1 MYTASINGLFAIS
14 SNEVN
19 VCGMPCLVANSSAR
33 SCVRE
38 HTAASSKRS
47 SCRPPA
53 MTQSV
58 MLLVPT
64 TPNRIFF
71 IIQVFSQSYDK
82 LFVIQKIDCIFAP
95 MKIVVSEEIKNA
107 CPQFAGIAI
116 AATVKNTSYCEALW
130 QKIDEFTVRYRE
142 MYTTD
147 SIKDMVTIRAT
158 REAYKKCGKD
168 PSRYRPSGEAL
179 CRRILRGI
187 PLYQIDTL
195 FDLINLVSIRY
206 GYSIGGFDA
215 DKFEGDTLTLGIGK
229 AGEPY
234 EGIGRGELNIEGMPV
249 YRDAIGGVGTP
260 TSDNE
265 RTKLGLETTRLL
277 TIINGYSGKEGLR
290 EAADYMVELIKEFAS
305 AENVEL
311 IEFE

>member
-1 MYTASINGLFAIS
+1 M
-14 SNEVN
+14 E
-19 VCGMPCLVANSSAR
+19 
-33 SCVRE
+33 
-38 HTAASSKRS
+38 
-47 SCRPPA
+47 
-53 MTQSV
+53 
-58 MLLVPT
+58 
-64 TPNRIFF
+64 
-71 IIQVFSQSYDK
+71 
-82 LFVIQKIDCIFAP
+82 
-95 MKIVVSEEIKNA
+95 IVVSEEIKNA
-107 CPQFAGIAI
+107 CPQFAGIAVS
-116 AATVKNTSYCEALW
+116 ATVKNIPYSEELW
-130 QKIDEFTVRYRE
+130 RKIDEFTVRYRE
-142 MYTTD
+142 VYTTD

-195 FDLINLVSIRY
+195 VDLINLVSIRY

-249 YRDAIGGVGTP
+249 YRDAIGGIGTP

-277 TIINGYSGKEGLR
+277 AIINGYSGKEGLR
-290 EAADYMVELIKEFAS
+290 DAANYMVELLKEFAS
-305 AENVEL
+305 AENVGL